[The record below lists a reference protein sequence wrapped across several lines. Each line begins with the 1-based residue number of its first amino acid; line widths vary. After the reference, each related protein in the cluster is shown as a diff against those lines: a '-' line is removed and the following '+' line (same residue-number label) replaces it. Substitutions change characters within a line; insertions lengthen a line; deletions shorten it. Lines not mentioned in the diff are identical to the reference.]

1 MVWHK
6 VRKERS
12 GYKEAKK
19 PSKKARA
26 AAEKVNMDQACNRA
40 HCNVCNITFKKHGGK
55 KDIEMHG
62 HA

>member
-1 MVWHK
+1 MIIQVCQ
-6 VRKERS
+6 
-12 GYKEAKK
+12 KK
-19 PSKKARA
+19 TSKKARA

-40 HCNVCNITFKKHGGK
+40 HRSVCNITCKKHGGK